1 MNIGSADLQ
10 QDFFALF
17 DLPRSFQLDSAALDL
32 SYRELQSRV
41 HPDKFAH
48 LSDTER
54 RLSVQWATRVN
65 EAYQTLRSPLA
76 RGRYLLSLHGVD
88 AQEETNTAMP
98 VDFLMQQMEL
108 REALEAARQSKDMAA
123 LDEMETRVKQMIG
136 ALQQQLA
143 LALDEQR
150 DDAAAA
156 GIVRKLKF
164 MEKIAEEIGAAFD
177 ELDS

>member
-1 MNIGSADLQ
+1 MISSDFQ
-10 QDFFALF
+10 QDFFSLF
-17 DLPRSFQLDSAALDL
+17 NLPRRFEIDQAELDRK
-32 SYRELQSRV
+32 YRELQAQV

-76 RGRYLLSLHGVD
+76 RGRYLLALQGVD
-88 AQEETNTAMP
+88 TQEETNTAMP
-98 VDFLMQQMEL
+98 VEFLMQQMEL
-108 REALEAARQSKDMAA
+108 REALEAALQSKDMAA
-123 LDEMETRVKQMIG
+123 LDALEAQVKQTIQ

-156 GIVRKLKF
+156 GLVRKLKF
-164 MEKIAEEIGAAFD
+164 MEKIAEEIAAAFD

>member
-1 MNIGSADLQ
+1 MNIGAADLQ
-10 QDFFALF
+10 QDFYSLF
-17 DLPRSFQLDSAALDL
+17 NLPRRFQLDSAALDQR
-32 SYRELQSRV
+32 YRELQTRV

-65 EAYQTLRSPLA
+65 EAYQILRSPLA

-88 AQEETNTAMP
+88 TQEETNTAMP

-108 REALEAARQSKDMAA
+108 HEALEAALQSKDMAA
-123 LDEMETRVKQMIG
+123 LDALEAQVKQTIQ

-156 GIVRKLKF
+156 GLVRKLKF
-164 MEKIAEEIGAAFD
+164 MEKIAEEIAAAFD